1 MQCLAT
7 IGDAGKRL
15 DRFLAEQLPETSRAR
30 IQEWIRAGR
39 VFVGETA
46 AKASLRLQGGESIQ
60 VDPLPLKALR
70 AFAEDIPLD
79 ILYEDDEL
87 AVIHKPS
94 GLTVH
99 AGAGTERG
107 TLVNALLHHF
117 SRLSRVGGEL
127 RPGIVHRLDR
137 LTSGVLVVAKQD
149 RAHRQLAKQFQSRT
163 VRKTYWA
170 LVHGDAGR
178 PNPKSRPVEVDGV
191 RWARLEM
198 PISRDPHRRA
208 RMAAHGSG
216 RNAQTDFRVLQL
228 FQSGRYSL
236 LEVRIATGRTHQ
248 IRVHLSAI
256 GHPVVGDRLYGAP
269 AEPAGL
275 PAFSRFFLHAKQIE
289 FDHPSTGERLCIE
302 APLPKE
308 FSDLVAGLAGSKGD
322 SHRVSR

>member
-1 MQCLAT
+1 LAT
-7 IGDAGKRL
+7 AEDAGKRL

-39 VFVGETA
+39 VFVGEAA

-60 VDPLPLKALR
+60 VDPLPLKPLR
-70 AFAEDIPLD
+70 AFPEDIPLD
-79 ILYEDDEL
+79 ILYEDDDL

-99 AGAGTERG
+99 AGAGTSQG

-117 SRLSRVGGEL
+117 SRLSQVGGDL

-137 LTSGVLVVAKQD
+137 LTSGVLVVAKHD
-149 RAHRQLAKQFQSRT
+149 RSHQRLAEQFQART

-170 LVHGDAGR
+170 LVHGDARR
-178 PNPKSRPVEVDGV
+178 PNQKSRSVEVDGL

-198 PISRDPHRRA
+198 PISRDLHRRA
-208 RMAAHGSG
+208 RMTARGSG

-228 FQSGRYSL
+228 FQNGRYSL

-256 GHPVVGDRLYGAP
+256 GLPIVGDRMYGAP
-269 AEPAGL
+269 AETEGL

-289 FDHPSTGERLCIE
+289 FDHPSTDERLSLE

-308 FSDLVAGLAGSKGD
+308 FADLLESLAA
-322 SHRVSR
+322 